1 MGKYIET
8 GSAANKVAWI
18 EENLVGTVVEES
30 IAADFAENSPESAVI
45 CVFHNPGFDAA
56 MLVEGPEQWDRIMRA
71 KANDPRRRTYLVCSD
86 RQAVLQLFGQ
96 HQKV

>member
-18 EENLVGTVVEES
+18 EENLEGVVIEES
-30 IAADFAENSPESAVI
+30 LAAQFVYDPESAII
-45 CVFHNPGFDAA
+45 CVFHNPSFDAA
-56 MLVEGPEQWDRIMRA
+56 MFVEDPEQWDRIMRA
-71 KANDPRRRTYLVCSD
+71 KANDPRRRTYLVCTD
-86 RQAVLQLFGQ
+86 RQTVLQYVGQ